1 MRRTVR
7 FHTFCSLATLAS
19 LVVVSFT
26 GCGGSGSSG
35 GGQPPPTENPVPAIV
50 SLSPNSA
57 NAGGAA
63 FTLTIDGN
71 NFVSS
76 STVQWN
82 GGTVAATYSSSG
94 QLQAQISATDI
105 ASSGS
110 ATVSVT
116 NPLPGGGYSGLA
128 EFTINATSNPVPSLK
143 SINPAQLNAGAPA
156 SVLTVNGEN
165 FANSSTIEWNGAVLA
180 TTYLSATQLEA
191 QIPASDL
198 ANPGLEDV
206 VVVNPAPGGGTSAPV
221 VFTVAYAPVV
231 VGQLANDLV
240 WDATHDLIYLS
251 APSLASAN
259 GNTVAALNPV
269 SGTIQSSQFAGSE
282 PDVLAISDDN
292 QFLYASLDGSSSVRR
307 FILPGL
313 QPDISYSLGADP
325 HYGPYFAMDLQAA
338 PGLPHTSAVSRGQYA
353 VSPVALGGMAIYD
366 DAIERPEIADT
377 LGPLYDSFQWGPDTA
392 IYAINNEVSSFD
404 LYVLTVNSNGVS
416 LTTDYQDEFSTF
428 YVRMHY
434 DSGTGFVY
442 TDDGHVINP
451 ANGQQVGVFQASGL
465 MVPDSSL
472 NSGFFLGQTIA
483 QSGTQNFTFESFDLT
498 TFAPIAEI
506 VVPSVQGNP
515 LRLIRWGTSGLAF
528 NDDAGYV
535 YIVNSPFVGNSAVQ
549 GKRSHRNLSPVSKS
563 WVTPKIQ
570 PKERVRDKIRPNRIQ
585 NLRKQSVSPEDS

>member
-180 TTYLSATQLEA
+180 TTYLSA
-191 QIPASDL
+191 
-198 ANPGLEDV
+198 
-206 VVVNPAPGGGTSAPV
+206 
-221 VFTVAYAPVV
+221 
-231 VGQLANDLV
+231 
-240 WDATHDLIYLS
+240 
-251 APSLASAN
+251 PSLASAN

-377 LGPLYDSFQWGPDTA
+377 LGPLYDSF
-392 IYAINNEVSSFD
+392 
-404 LYVLTVNSNGVS
+404 
-416 LTTDYQDEFSTF
+416 
-428 YVRMHY
+428 
-434 DSGTGFVY
+434 
-442 TDDGHVINP
+442 
-451 ANGQQVGVFQASGL
+451 
-465 MVPDSSL
+465 
-472 NSGFFLGQTIA
+472 
-483 QSGTQNFTFESFDLT
+483 
-498 TFAPIAEI
+498 
-506 VVPSVQGNP
+506 
-515 LRLIRWGTSGLAF
+515 
-528 NDDAGYV
+528 
-535 YIVNSPFVGNSAVQ
+535 
-549 GKRSHRNLSPVSKS
+549 
-563 WVTPKIQ
+563 
-570 PKERVRDKIRPNRIQ
+570 
-585 NLRKQSVSPEDS
+585 